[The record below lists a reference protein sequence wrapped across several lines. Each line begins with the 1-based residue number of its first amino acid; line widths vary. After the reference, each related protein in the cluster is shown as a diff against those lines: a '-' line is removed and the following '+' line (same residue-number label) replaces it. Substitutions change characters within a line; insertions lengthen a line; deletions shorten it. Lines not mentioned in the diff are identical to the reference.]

1 MSAYDKPLPEPTT
14 ESQPYWDGLKTHRLL
29 FQCCRQ
35 CKKIRHYPRP
45 VCDHCFSMAYDWIE
59 SSGRGKVYSWTVNH
73 HGFHAGFKSETPY
86 VTVTADME
94 EGVRVQA
101 PLIGTDEAEVAI
113 DLAVEV
119 FFDDVTPEITLPRFR
134 AITGSI

>member
-1 MSAYDKPLPEPTT
+1 
-14 ESQPYWDGLKTHRLL
+14 
-29 FQCCRQ
+29 
-35 CKKIRHYPRP
+35 
-45 VCDHCFSMAYDWIE
+45 MAYDWIE

-73 HGFHAGFKSETPY
+73 HGFHSGFKSETPY

-101 PLIGTDEAEVAI
+101 PLVGTDEAEVTI

-119 FFDDVTPEITLPRFR
+119 FFEDVTSEITLPRFR